1 MHRLVTKNIKALH
14 LISQTKCHIWRQIN
28 TNLNIISLS
37 FNYTPICFQTKYPF
51 CLTELVFCILFDLMC
66 GQSVRCQLVFGKF
79 AEAAYCFAMLDFEHY
94 SLTKAKVLCQ
104 MF

>member
-1 MHRLVTKNIKALH
+1 M
-14 LISQTKCHIWRQIN
+14 QEHIHIQE
-28 TNLNIISLS
+28 IITSL
-37 FNYTPICFQTKYPF
+37 